1 MILLF
6 FSEHSEQVR
15 ENSIPL
21 YEKVTYCRKGIM
33 KMRAEEKVMKVCN
46 DAGVDIASGTVVLV
60 MVVSW
65 FYNAIRTISEMIIN
79 LFR

>member
-1 MILLF
+1 
-6 FSEHSEQVR
+6 
-15 ENSIPL
+15 
-21 YEKVTYCRKGIM
+21 M

-65 FYNAIRTISEMIIN
+65 FYNAIRTINEMAIN
-79 LFR
+79 LLR

>member
-1 MILLF
+1 
-6 FSEHSEQVR
+6 
-15 ENSIPL
+15 
-21 YEKVTYCRKGIM
+21 M

-46 DAGVDIASGTVVLV
+46 DAGVDIVSGTVVLV

-65 FYNAIRTISEMIIN
+65 FYNAIQNIGEMIIN

>member
-1 MILLF
+1 
-6 FSEHSEQVR
+6 
-15 ENSIPL
+15 
-21 YEKVTYCRKGIM
+21 M
-33 KMRAEEKVMKVCN
+33 KMRAEEKVMKICN

-65 FYNAIRTISEMIIN
+65 FYNAIQNIGEMIIN

>member
-21 YEKVTYCRKGIM
+21 YEKSYLLLKGDN
-33 KMRAEEKVMKVCN
+33 ENE
-46 DAGVDIASGTVVLV
+46 S
-60 MVVSW
+60 
-65 FYNAIRTISEMIIN
+65 
-79 LFR
+79 

>member
-1 MILLF
+1 
-6 FSEHSEQVR
+6 
-15 ENSIPL
+15 
-21 YEKVTYCRKGIM
+21 M

-60 MVVSW
+60 MVVNW
-65 FYNAIRTISEMIIN
+65 FYNAIRTISEMTIN

>member
-1 MILLF
+1 
-6 FSEHSEQVR
+6 
-15 ENSIPL
+15 
-21 YEKVTYCRKGIM
+21 
-33 KMRAEEKVMKVCN
+33 MRAEEKVMEVCN

-65 FYNAIRTISEMIIN
+65 FCNAIRNIGEMIIN